1 MCLGIPMQVQSVPS
15 WGIALCSTNAGKTA
29 SEKIETSLLLQV
41 PKVGDW
47 LLVHVN
53 IALRAL
59 DAGEAQQITDA
70 VLAVNRAAAGESF
83 EHLLADLID
92 REPQLPPHLQA
103 QAQAEAAINNQQ
115 QVINDD

>member
-1 MCLGIPMQVQSVPS
+1 MCLGVPMQVQSVPS
-15 WGIALCSTNAGKTA
+15 WGIALCCANADG
-29 SEKIETSLLLQV
+29 SEPQRIETSLLLQA
-41 PKVGDW
+41 PRVGDW

-59 DAGEAQQITDA
+59 EAVEARQISDA
-70 VLAVNRAAAGESF
+70 VLAVSRAAAGESF

-103 QAQAEAAINNQQ
+103 QAAAEAEATADSSKGDFQ
-115 QVINDD
+115 